1 MFIIKICMT
10 MVYANSY
17 SLNDGVYQFNFDDGY
32 VLMPFDS
39 VMIVRDDSDL
49 ISVKYVAN
57 NETILLVRG

>member
-32 VLMPFDS
+32 VLYPMSS
-39 VMIVRDDSDL
+39 VMLVRDESDL

>member
-1 MFIIKICMT
+1 MT

-32 VLMPFDS
+32 VLYPMSS
-39 VMIVRDDSDL
+39 VMLVRDESDL